1 MEEIFT
7 RRSIRRFEDRPIEKD
22 KLDKLLRAAMQAPS
36 AGNQRPWEFLVVE
49 NKETREKLS
58 HMSPY
63 AGPCASAPAAIVLLA
78 NLGSLRF
85 PDNWQQDM
93 GAAAENLLLEAVHL
107 GLGAVWLAASPEE
120 ERENYVRELFG
131 LPEQVR
137 PFSVIA
143 VGYPAEGQNNRFVDR
158 YEASRVHYETYGNPI
173 VKL

>member
-7 RRSIRRFEDRPIEKD
+7 RRSIRRFEDRPVEKD

-49 NKETREKLS
+49 NKETRGKLS
-58 HMSPY
+58 HLSPY
-63 AGPCASAPAAIVLLA
+63 AGPCASAPVAIVLLA
-78 NLGSLRF
+78 NLGNLNF

-107 GLGAVWLAASPEE
+107 GLGAVWMATSPEE
-120 ERENYVRELFG
+120 SREKYVRGLFG

-143 VGYPAEGQNNRFVDR
+143 VGYPAEGQSNHFVER
-158 YEASRVHYETYGNPI
+158 YEANRVHFEKYGSS
-173 VKL
+173 